1 MDRRAQPDPVQFVFC
16 GNTTVQVQG
25 KRKESVTLCFAFFP
39 LNLLACLVEVSRVS
53 TADRI
58 VMKRSLFR
66 SSTKKGIVTTTKFAR
81 GRAGSEGSFSRKQ
94 APLFEASPHQRKP
107 LHASLFYRVPN
118 LRTPKLQAS
127 FEAPTFL
134 IDCWDIRRSAGNPI
148 KEKKGAFPQP
158 IYTTRALPP
167 SIESSNSL
175 SEILPPRI
183 SCHASCFSESVPSVS
198 QSRFAI
204 KRGNLTLV
212 STAFSRPSTER
223 CTMLIGIG
231 KDLLNRC
238 RVPLF
243 PVRESPSALTG
254 RARILMSAHAQNSSD
269 TSPSRC
275 AAGSVKRFGFS
286 VGSRSPAPPHSPL
299 VGRVVNLEGARLLF
313 RRVFDNL
320 AVVRSPLLEAGV
332 LGRWG
337 FLFLNQF
344 GCVSPEIGWS
354 NIYELAGQRWM
365 EVPCCSPLPEAKDG
379 VEPSFQDLQSDTFP
393 LCYPAKPATSCAK
406 VKRLFFLPRSLFFY
420 ICGGGRSTLYD
431 RRRVTREEGITS
443 FSLALLHFPFLIES
457 SKPLHYWYRGQKREG
472 CSSSPADPLFMRQC
486 DAAEKRKPLG
496 SKISLSPL
504 LPVSILVDSLLPS
517 RKRLAKVGL
526 LFIYSDILPLSD
538 RFRSSEVVDKERTRH
553 RAIPSIWSI
562 HFRETL
568 LYSFALALPYEGDR
582 SVTCKKIWNFLQSEL
597 LGRLGLGTGLL
608 ERICEQQI

>member
-1 MDRRAQPDPVQFVFC
+1 MELFLPKTGDLLLILGVSSQALKPLLSFMDGIFEEAQLEGPPSS
-16 GNTTVQVQG
+16 QVIRY
-25 KRKESVTLCFAFFP
+25 RKYCR
-39 LNLLACLVEVSRVS
+39 RVS
-53 TADRI
+53 
-58 VMKRSLFR
+58 
-66 SSTKKGIVTTTKFAR
+66 
-81 GRAGSEGSFSRKQ
+81 
-94 APLFEASPHQRKP
+94 
-107 LHASLFYRVPN
+107 
-118 LRTPKLQAS
+118 
-127 FEAPTFL
+127 
-134 IDCWDIRRSAGNPI
+134 
-148 KEKKGAFPQP
+148 
-158 IYTTRALPP
+158 
-167 SIESSNSL
+167 
-175 SEILPPRI
+175 
-183 SCHASCFSESVPSVS
+183 HASCFSESVPSVS

-204 KRGNLTLV
+204 KRGKSLDFRLGR
-212 STAFSRPSTER
+212 SRHSCNSPVHRSREHP
-223 CTMLIGIG
+223 
-231 KDLLNRC
+231 NRC

-254 RARILMSAHAQNSSD
+254 RARILMSVIRAVGGPFESCGSLPLHEWGQSS
-269 TSPSRC
+269 
-275 AAGSVKRFGFS
+275 KRFGFS

-420 ICGGGRSTLYD
+420 ICGRSTLYD
-431 RRRVTREEGITS
+431 RRRVTREEGTTS

-457 SKPLHYWYRGQKREG
+457 RKPLHYWYRGQKVASSI
-472 CSSSPADPLFMRQC
+472 CSGKEHLEASFCLKVAHPAQRIHC
-486 DAAEKRKPLG
+486 

-517 RKRLAKVGL
+517 RKRLVRPFCVAFFVILRFSLRFSDSRDPTLISYFNVSSMFWAAHLVSSAITAGSPCGCSAAIGRLRADRCLPGGIGAPEGGLRSLLSLRPSIPFKRDPALRLVTLFAHLLKDSLAPRSIRSEPGLRTFSHRFLSPSHRQQSALIPWCGVKGRVPFLSCPKTGFILIGERLSRGKVLHIGPAAL
-526 LFIYSDILPLSD
+526 SRLPLV
-538 RFRSSEVVDKERTRH
+538 R
-553 RAIPSIWSI
+553 
-562 HFRETL
+562 
-568 LYSFALALPYEGDR
+568 LAP
-582 SVTCKKIWNFLQSEL
+582 FF
-597 LGRLGLGTGLL
+597 RLGSVPGLRPLGFYFSRRQSTCQPFLSH
-608 ERICEQQI
+608 